1 VRRAATWL
9 GVAACVTAGIAVAET
24 PQHPPEFR
32 SSVEAVYVDVFVT
45 RDGRPVPGLD
55 AAGFELKD
63 NGVRQSIERIAAESV
78 PLHAVLVFDTS
89 SSLSG
94 PRLRALKAAGQA
106 FLAGLRPS
114 DEVAL
119 VGFSEEVAWLAASTA
134 RKDAVSRALDGME
147 ASGATS
153 AFDALYAA
161 VALSEESGRS
171 LIVLFTD
178 GEDNSSFLGAKQ
190 LATAV
195 ERSNALVHA
204 VGWHERASPQVVPG
218 VAAGY
223 RASLP
228 GGPLARAPVEPPE
241 TDDVRALRGIAEAS
255 GGRFWEADSPERLR
269 RAFAA
274 IADAM
279 GHRYV
284 LRYEPQGV
292 KREGWHRLEIKL
304 RDAKGDVQARHGY
317 WVGSGPVPTDR

>member
-1 VRRAATWL
+1 VKQTAWCFVLAASF
-9 GVAACVTAGIAVAET
+9 TAGIADAQT

-45 RDGRPVPGLD
+45 RDGQPVPGLE
-55 AAGFELKD
+55 GSSFEVKD
-63 NGVRQSIERIAAESV
+63 NGVRQSVERVAAESV

-89 SSLSG
+89 SSLIG
-94 PRLRALKAAGQA
+94 PRLRALKAAGEA

-134 RKDAVSRALDGME
+134 RKDAVRRALDGME
-147 ASGATS
+147 ASGTTS
-153 AFDALYAA
+153 AFDALYTA

-178 GEDNSSFLGAKQ
+178 GEDNSSFLGSKQ

-204 VGWHERASPQVVPG
+204 VGWRERATMSPDAMV
-218 VAAGY
+218 
-223 RASLP
+223 
-228 GGPLARAPVEPPE
+228 GGPPQYSDSLRGRPFNRPPVEPPE
-241 TDDVRALRGIAEAS
+241 TDDVRALRAIAEAS

-279 GHRYV
+279 GHRYL

-317 WVGSGPVPTDR
+317 WVAGR

>member
-1 VRRAATWL
+1 MRMVGSQLGLAAYFTL
-9 GVAACVTAGIAVAET
+9 GVADAQT

-45 RDGRPVPGLD
+45 RDGRPVAGLE
-55 AAGFELKD
+55 ASSFELKD
-63 NGVRQSIERIAAESV
+63 NGVRQSVERVAAESV

-94 PRLRALKAAGQA
+94 PRLRALKAAGEA
-106 FLAGLRPS
+106 FLDGLRPS

-119 VGFSEEVAWLAASTA
+119 VGFSEEVAWHAASTA
-134 RKDAVSRALDGME
+134 RKDAVSRALDGIE

-161 VALSEESGRS
+161 VALAEESGRS

-204 VGWHERASPQVVPG
+204 VGWRERGGTVSGSGGPSRYSG
-218 VAAGY
+218 
-223 RASLP
+223 SLP
-228 GGPLARAPVEPPE
+228 GEPFARAPVESPE

-284 LRYEPQGV
+284 LRYEPHGV

-304 RDAKGDVQARHGY
+304 RDAKGDLQARHGY
-317 WVGSGPVPTDR
+317 WVGSGGDAR